1 MTTLMECLTRIEAQP
16 LAHALGWTLLHFCWQ
31 GAVVAG
37 MLWWVLRLLHGRPS
51 QARYAAACSALLLL
65 VALPVVTFV
74 QLAQDELA
82 ASRVAAIPVYIAAST
97 LVVTATGAAPEPLL
111 TRIQDVLN
119 SSVPWLPMVWL
130 AGVVF
135 FLVRLNVGLLAARR
149 MKSAGAEPVGV
160 ELQRA
165 FDRLRVRLGVER
177 AVRLM
182 HSALVEVPT
191 VIGWLRPV
199 VLVPASC
206 LSGLSPMQ
214 IEAVL
219 AHELAHVRRHDY
231 LVSVFQS
238 VVEALL
244 FYHPAVW
251 WVSRQVR
258 RERECCCDELAV
270 AVGGDVVAY
279 ARALSYLEE
288 RRGSVPEFVLGANGG
303 VLTMRIKRLLGRGEN
318 AAVSQVAALVVLAV
332 IVGGVGSYWATV
344 AHAQKQ
350 RAHAAVALPDEPTES
365 TQSNQLLALNGI
377 QTLPLHPAQQAAVGD
392 ADAPLPRGVY
402 KTWLEQDV
410 RWIISDEEAQAYQR
424 LNNSEERDKF
434 IEQFWAR
441 RNPNP
446 SSAENEYRD
455 EIYARIAYA
464 NQHFAADK
472 PGWSTDRGHIYIVY
486 GKPESIDAHPS
497 GGLLLPPNGSS
508 KEMPP
513 FEVWHYN
520 YIPGIGDHV
529 DLTFVDTCKC
539 GNYNLTIDNLTIDQP
554 GRSGVARET
563 DNTRVA
569 LAAKM
574 LAPPVVNGTQ
584 QGASSQPAD
593 TAERPNPLKRR
604 LSDKERLQEDQ
615 QAVAKDELN
624 GVNKTWLAGSAS
636 PQTNGPATQTDSAIA
651 GMVVDPTGARVPRA
665 FVTTINTDTGWRMVK
680 QTDNSGNYLLSPLPP
695 GPYIVEVQAGGF
707 QRLLQENVQVK
718 PGQTFNL
725 NLKLTVGG
733 ASQSVTITGSPV
745 AAAPPPPPPPVGDDA
760 AKPTGPVR
768 VSTGTAAGM
777 IISKVDPVYP
787 DEARAA
793 HVQGTVVLR
802 AVISKEGTVEKL
814 NVVSGPPELM
824 VSAIDAVRQW
834 KYKPYLL
841 NGEPTEVST
850 TININFKLSDTIAA
864 QGQRPTLVE
873 PAPGPVRVYL
883 EPGIEIRPEELA
895 GNLIR
900 KVEPVYP
907 AIAKAA
913 HVQGTVVLR
922 TVIAKTGDVV
932 KVEVVSGPPML
943 TGSAVEAARQWI
955 YKPYLLNGQPTEVE
969 TTININF
976 SLADATATQVPTDAK
991 VTALAKAAQEYR
1003 DFIAAYPAA
1012 PTTADAQARLK
1023 QIQAELEQAEAEL
1036 TMQDAHLSAIRSEYN
1051 GEPVRKV
1058 GGGVTAPMVIYQ
1070 VEPQYTP
1077 EARKAKAAGMV
1088 VVQLIVDEQGLP
1100 QNVHVIRG
1108 FGVGPDGKPDPK
1120 LKKAARA
1127 AADGMNQNAVNA
1139 VKQYKFK
1146 PAMQDGKPV
1155 PVELNVEVNFQIF

>member
-1 MTTLMECLTRIEAQP
+1 
-16 LAHALGWTLLHFCWQ
+16 
-31 GAVVAG
+31 
-37 MLWWVLRLLHGRPS
+37 
-51 QARYAAACSALLLL
+51 
-65 VALPVVTFV
+65 
-74 QLAQDELA
+74 
-82 ASRVAAIPVYIAAST
+82 
-97 LVVTATGAAPEPLL
+97 
-111 TRIQDVLN
+111 
-119 SSVPWLPMVWL
+119 
-130 AGVVF
+130 
-135 FLVRLNVGLLAARR
+135 
-149 MKSAGAEPVGV
+149 
-160 ELQRA
+160 
-165 FDRLRVRLGVER
+165 
-177 AVRLM
+177 
-182 HSALVEVPT
+182 
-191 VIGWLRPV
+191 
-199 VLVPASC
+199 
-206 LSGLSPMQ
+206 
-214 IEAVL
+214 
-219 AHELAHVRRHDY
+219 
-231 LVSVFQS
+231 
-238 VVEALL
+238 
-244 FYHPAVW
+244 
-251 WVSRQVR
+251 
-258 RERECCCDELAV
+258 
-270 AVGGDVVAY
+270 
-279 ARALSYLEE
+279 
-288 RRGSVPEFVLGANGG
+288 
-303 VLTMRIKRLLGRGEN
+303 
-318 AAVSQVAALVVLAV
+318 
-332 IVGGVGSYWATV
+332 
-344 AHAQKQ
+344 
-350 RAHAAVALPDEPTES
+350 
-365 TQSNQLLALNGI
+365 
-377 QTLPLHPAQQAAVGD
+377 
-392 ADAPLPRGVY
+392 
-402 KTWLEQDV
+402 
-410 RWIISDEEAQAYQR
+410 
-424 LNNSEERDKF
+424 
-434 IEQFWAR
+434 
-441 RNPNP
+441 
-446 SSAENEYRD
+446 
-455 EIYARIAYA
+455 
-464 NQHFAADK
+464 
-472 PGWSTDRGHIYIVY
+472 
-486 GKPESIDAHPS
+486 
-497 GGLLLPPNGSS
+497 
-508 KEMPP
+508 
-513 FEVWHYN
+513 
-520 YIPGIGDHV
+520 
-529 DLTFVDTCKC
+529 
-539 GNYNLTIDNLTIDQP
+539 
-554 GRSGVARET
+554 
-563 DNTRVA
+563 
-569 LAAKM
+569 M

-651 GMVVDPTGARVPRA
+651 GMVVDPTGARVARA

-695 GPYIVEVQAGGF
+695 GPYIVEVQAEGF
-707 QRLLQENVQVK
+707 PRLLQENVQVK

-725 NLKLTVGG
+725 NLKLTIGG

-777 IISKVDPVYP
+777 IISQVQPVYP
-787 DEARAA
+787 DEAKAA

-922 TVIAKTGDVV
+922 TVIAKTGDVE
-932 KVEVVSGPPML
+932 KVEVISGPPML

-991 VTALAKAAQEYR
+991 VTALAKAQ
-1003 DFIAAYPAA
+1003 
-1012 PTTADAQARLK
+1012 
-1023 QIQAELEQAEAEL
+1023 AEL
-1036 TMQDAHLSAIRSEYN
+1036 TMQDAHLNAIRSEYN

-1108 FGVGPDGKPDPK
+1108 FGIGPDGKPDPK

-1155 PVELNVEVNFQIF
+1155 PTQINVEVNFQIF